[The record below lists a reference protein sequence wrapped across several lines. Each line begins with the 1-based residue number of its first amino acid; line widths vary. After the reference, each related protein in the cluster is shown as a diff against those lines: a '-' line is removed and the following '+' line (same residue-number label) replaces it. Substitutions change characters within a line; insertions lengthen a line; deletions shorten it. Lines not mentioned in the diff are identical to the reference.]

1 MLKVL
6 LVDDEPIIAQGISV
20 LIDWEKYGY
29 EIVDT
34 ANNGLEALEFLKHNS
49 VDLILADVKMPVM
62 DGIKLLKTIR
72 EEKLS
77 DAFFVIVSGYG
88 DFTYAQQA
96 IKYKCTDYI
105 LKPVQKQ
112 QLLDLAVQVKNLY
125 STREEQKTEK
135 EEMSRAYFVRYIQ
148 ALLLGRPDKEAL
160 EYVSGKM
167 KFSQN
172 IKYIHM
178 EMEAEEGS
186 LLPQEMRSWQKAVY
200 ARCRQYLGSQNEDL
214 VFMDIAG
221 REEWYDIGFIYDNR
235 LAQEKGL
242 EEEAYIQ
249 GFLENISDRAEV
261 RVMAYAGE
269 TVDSIEKISHSFQT
283 ALMAKGFQKFDVEE
297 SILYYSQR
305 KEETERGVISAENM
319 ELLLKAVEENNRQEI
334 SKMVEQVYQEMNSE
348 NMEPEMIQV
357 NMNYLLVKLT
367 HLGMAQDDSLNQ
379 NEIIQYIRENS
390 FDTHMIRGN
399 RENFQNFME
408 EYAEYLSEL
417 RRNVSN
423 GVLGK
428 VEKEIKEHY
437 QENITLKE
445 LSKKYFVNSAYLGQM
460 FRKKYGISFK
470 EYLNHYR
477 IEKAAEYLLRTDE
490 KIYFI
495 GEKVGYKDLDYFINK
510 FIAIKGCTPTN
521 YRKKSKG
528 CVE

>member
-1 MLKVL
+1 M
-6 LVDDEPIIAQGISV
+6 
-20 LIDWEKYGY
+20 
-29 EIVDT
+29 
-34 ANNGLEALEFLKHNS
+34 
-49 VDLILADVKMPVM
+49 
-62 DGIKLLKTIR
+62 
-72 EEKLS
+72 
-77 DAFFVIVSGYG
+77 
-88 DFTYAQQA
+88 
-96 IKYKCTDYI
+96 
-105 LKPVQKQ
+105 
-112 QLLDLAVQVKNLY
+112 
-125 STREEQKTEK
+125 
-135 EEMSRAYFVRYIQ
+135 
-148 ALLLGRPDKEAL
+148 
-160 EYVSGKM
+160 
-167 KFSQN
+167 
-172 IKYIHM
+172 
-178 EMEAEEGS
+178 
-186 LLPQEMRSWQKAVY
+186 
-200 ARCRQYLGSQNEDL
+200 
-214 VFMDIAG
+214 
-221 REEWYDIGFIYDNR
+221 
-235 LAQEKGL
+235 
-242 EEEAYIQ
+242 
-249 GFLENISDRAEV
+249 
-261 RVMAYAGE
+261 
-269 TVDSIEKISHSFQT
+269 
-283 ALMAKGFQKFDVEE
+283 EE